1 MKTCV
6 SRPDASVDL
15 RGCVCGHA
23 APFRPRAQADLV
35 GKRPT
40 FHSNLFFF
48 FFLAFFCP
56 DDFRRRERKPLL
68 RQQGG
73 PSEKMMLKRG
83 DCRVTQRQQRWGTS

>member
-48 FFLAFFCP
+48 FFWPFSAPTTFAVARGNRSSDNKVAC
-56 DDFRRRERKPLL
+56 RK
-68 RQQGG
+68 
-73 PSEKMMLKRG
+73 K
-83 DCRVTQRQQRWGTS
+83 